1 MVRGERGKQG
11 FSHHCS
17 WCKLKSLLIK
27 RSEHSRF
34 ACQGMPSIMNLS
46 LKKLAAS
53 TLILASLSSFASLA
67 NATVTA
73 QQSAVILKTFSDTS
87 VKDFRQF
94 LNSLANAD
102 VVKTADFGPAIS
114 AFLDN
119 KPLSAAQQNDIHRLL
134 GLYTRMKYGSA
145 ATETLRELVAIPT
158 VRVDGVA
165 QHENPAFIKIADKI
179 KSLAE
184 GFDLKF
190 RNVDNRVYE
199 VSLDGASDE
208 VVGIHV
214 HADVVPVTLDNW
226 VLPDGTRLDP
236 FKVTLIGDRMY
247 GRGTEDDKNGI
258 VVALYAMKVIKE
270 EKLPLARNFKLL
282 IDTTE
287 ETAGDAIPYYF
298 ERNPT
303 PAYNLALD
311 GGYPVVIAEKGYG
324 TVMASFARR
333 QAEGEGAEIVSM
345 TGGMATNQIPSKSVA
360 TLLTDKPAELAA
372 SLQQAGAEYVKSN
385 GGDFE
390 VDARV
395 DGKDVKLTVTGVSA
409 HSSAPQSGVNPVAR
423 MLDFINSL
431 QGKVALKHN
440 QITDA
445 ARYAADNWG
454 LDYLGSKLGVGF
466 SDDFMGPLT
475 ASLTYVAMDEK
486 AFKLAVNL
494 RVPKGK
500 SPQVLKSEIAEK
512 LAAWST
518 KTAIKPAFDYSIAEP
533 MYRNPEGEWVKALL
547 AVASENLGMEHTF
560 GTSAGATSVHSLPN
574 GVQFGLARPEVK
586 YTGHTDNEF
595 KTTGQ
600 FLLDLQIVTE
610 MMGRI
615 GQLPKL

>member
-1 MVRGERGKQG
+1 
-11 FSHHCS
+11 
-17 WCKLKSLLIK
+17 
-27 RSEHSRF
+27 
-34 ACQGMPSIMNLS
+34 MNLS
-46 LKKLAAS
+46 LKKLAVS
-53 TLILASLSSFASLA
+53 TLILASLSSFTSLA
-67 NATVTA
+67 NANVTA
-73 QQSAVILKTFSDTS
+73 QQSAIILKTFSETS

-119 KPLSAAQQNDIHRLL
+119 KQLSEAQQNDIHRLL

-165 QHENPAFIKIADKI
+165 QHENPAFIKIADTI
-179 KSLAE
+179 KRLAE

-199 VSLDGASDE
+199 VSLDGVGDE

-214 HADVVPVTLDNW
+214 HADVVPVTPDNW

-333 QAEGEGAEIVSM
+333 KAEGEGAEIVSM

-390 VDARV
+390 VDAKV

-500 SPQVLKSEIAEK
+500 SPQELKSEIAEK

-574 GVQFGLARPEVK
+574 RVQFGLARPEVK